1 MLNSSLVCK
10 TAVFVSLIFLISLSS
25 DLLAQTKPKR
35 TDIGAEPP
43 KSILWVGN
51 SFFYYNNGMSNYLS
65 NLLRAVDPKSAL
77 RSTSVTISGSG
88 LDWHDVES
96 YFRPNGI
103 GRYSFVGDNEI
114 VFNKID
120 KLFDAV
126 ILSDCSQCPVH
137 PQLKSVFH
145 EYAKKHSDTVI
156 KHGARPVFLMTWA
169 YKDKPEMTA
178 QLAEEYTIAGNN
190 NDALVIPAGL
200 AFAKAIGKRPELEFY
215 QPDKRHPT
223 LIGTYLAAL
232 TAYASIY
239 KKSPA
244 GNSYVGGVDPKT
256 ANFLQSVAWET
267 VQEYL
272 GNSLRV
278 SESR

>member
-1 MLNSSLVCK
+1 MPNSILACK
-10 TAVFVSLIFLISLSS
+10 TAAFISLIFLISLSS

-35 TDIGAEPP
+35 TDIGGEPP
-43 KSILWVGN
+43 KSLLWVGY
-51 SFFYYNNGMSNYLS
+51 SFFYYNNSMHNCVN
-65 NLLRAVDPKSAL
+65 NLMRAADPKNVP

-88 LDWHDVES
+88 MDWHDVES
-96 YFRPNGI
+96 YFRPNGL
-103 GRYSFVGDNEI
+103 GAYSFVGDNEI
-114 VFNKID
+114 VFNKFD
-120 KLFDAV
+120 KPFDAV

-137 PQLKSVFH
+137 PQLKRVFH
-145 EYAKKHSDTVI
+145 EYAKKHSDTII

-223 LIGTYLAAL
+223 LIGTYLAAS

-239 KKSPA
+239 KKSPIDNA
-244 GNSYVGGVDPKT
+244 YMASIDPKT

-267 VQEYL
+267 VQEYF
-272 GNSLRV
+272 GKSQRV
-278 SESR
+278 SENR